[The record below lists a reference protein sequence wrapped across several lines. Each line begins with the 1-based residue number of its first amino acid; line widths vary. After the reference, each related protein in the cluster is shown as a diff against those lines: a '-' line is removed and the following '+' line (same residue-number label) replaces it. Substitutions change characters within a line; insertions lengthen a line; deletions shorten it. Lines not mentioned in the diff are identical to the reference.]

1 MAWFKSLLI
10 SEPHTKT
17 EVSVSAVVLHAVERA
32 GDEPDNLVA
41 ICIFVLAGWLPVDV
55 FMRLE
60 RALRISLCE
69 VAEVDVGADV
79 HSGGDKAAHRGVPD
93 ARRVCAVIV
102 CAPDLREP
110 LGTDARLADAVTLR
124 LTEQSTILV
133 PVGRSLRLI
142 FCAHSNMPWISFL
155 SAGPH
160 TAWMASSSSE
170 SFSFEAGVQGFVP
183 FACCPPELRMLSDDV
198 VRRCAPRCCGGIGG
212 DSRST

>member
-41 ICIFVLAGWLPVDV
+41 VCIFVLAWWLPVDV

-69 VAEVDVGADV
+69 VAEVDVGADA

-110 LGTDARLADAVTLR
+110 LGTDAHL
-124 LTEQSTILV
+124 
-133 PVGRSLRLI
+133 
-142 FCAHSNMPWISFL
+142 
-155 SAGPH
+155 AGPVEFDL
-160 TAWMASSSSE
+160 AVDRAADD
-170 SFSFEAGVQGFVP
+170 FG
-183 FACCPPELRMLSDDV
+183 AC
-198 VRRCAPRCCGGIGG
+198 
-212 DSRST
+212 